1 MARSRQSYTRS
12 EMSIGGGV
20 TDDPRVGGVGE
31 GHGGDNQTHLPPGD
45 AEAAPGT
52 NAPNELSDEESS
64 GEEEEEEEEEEAHL
78 PPGDTEAAPGTNAP
92 NELSDEESLGE
103 EDDGESLDDE
113 DEDEEGWIVDSG
125 SDEDD
130 FEFDEDEDDEF
141 DEDEPSDFD
150 DDQMHFE
157 IEGLL
162 EGDVDVH
169 GEILNGTG
177 DLDDVAARVVARRL
191 ASQQGAQQNDPEER
205 GCYLLPDGDSIPS
218 STGMNHR
225 QGSDSVGAA
234 SPGRLLV
241 TGVNDVRLLDADEN
255 SATRGTVLAAT
266 TKLSFDVYS
275 VTYDADS
282 GLVAAC
288 GAAGPD
294 GEINLAVFKVAQGIT
309 DDIDGKYFPF
319 TTLRLPDCPY
329 ETDIYFYNLRAQSGT
344 GPNKRGNAETETGK
358 ILRHVHQSRGTWRG

>member
-1 MARSRQSYTRS
+1 MARSRQSDTRS
-12 EMSIGGGV
+12 EMSISGGV

-52 NAPNELSDEESS
+52 NAPNELSDEES
-64 GEEEEEEEEEEAHL
+64 
-78 PPGDTEAAPGTNAP
+78 
-92 NELSDEESLGE
+92 LGE
-103 EDDGESLDDE
+103 EDDEESLDDE

-150 DDQMHFE
+150 DDQVHFE